1 MSLKCPCDRNEPATA
16 TPPSP
21 SSPPR
26 ESGAGEQP
34 AEPTPTSSPSA
45 PSELRP
51 RVKVWFE
58 AEGGYSFGSGLIA
71 ILQAVDRAGSIKQAA
86 VDLGQSYRHVWGRIK
101 KAEQALGSPLVDTQ
115 LGGQAVQR
123 SGLTA
128 TARHVVNDFLA
139 LRHRMVE
146 AMEQAQQA
154 GGRSH
159 DGPPPTLP

>member
-1 MSLKCPCDRNEPATA
+1 MSLKCPCDRNEPA
-16 TPPSP
+16 PPP
-21 SSPPR
+21 LSPPR
-26 ESGAGEQP
+26 ESGAGDRP
-34 AEPTPTSSPSA
+34 PEPSPPGSPSPSSP
-45 PSELRP
+45 PGLRP

-115 LGGQAVQR
+115 VGGQAVQR

-128 TARHVVNDFLA
+128 NARRLVDDFLA

-146 AMEQAQQA
+146 SMEQARQA
-154 GGRSH
+154 L
-159 DGPPPTLP
+159 GPSDNSPPTTFH